1 MMRILRVVSPHVK
14 LVIIDNDDDDDND
27 WLVSRAANVKAA
39 QVSCF
44 AELPP
49 VASGTSN
56 CEQLRGHYD
65 GDLLWMVV
73 LYIIHIIL

>member
-56 CEQLRGHYD
+56 CEQLRGW
-65 GDLLWMVV
+65 LV
-73 LYIIHIIL
+73 IHVC